1 LPSRTA
7 PVRSTP
13 LQRPIRVVARVYHRK
28 VQQIELWLIVG
39 GALLIVAAVA
49 HRYRATIVR
58 RPLAA
63 AVALGVVP
71 GILGAVVVL
80 VPRTDLIP
88 DQVEPALWV
97 ALIVVISGLFMTAI
111 WLGALRR

>member
-7 PVRSTP
+7 PAPIDP
-13 LQRPIRVVARVYHRK
+13 LQRAIRVVARDYHRT

-58 RPLAA
+58 HPLAS
-63 AVALGVVP
+63 AVVLGVVP
-71 GILGAVVVL
+71 GLLGAIVVL

-97 ALIVVISGLFMTAI
+97 ALIVVISALFMTAI

>member
-1 LPSRTA
+1 
-7 PVRSTP
+7 
-13 LQRPIRVVARVYHRK
+13 

-39 GALLIVAAVA
+39 AALLVVAAVA
-49 HRYRATIVR
+49 HRYRATLVR
-58 RPLAA
+58 RPLASA
-63 AVALGVVP
+63 AALGIVP
-71 GILGAVVVL
+71 GLLGAVVVL

-97 ALIVVISGLFMTAI
+97 GLIVVVSGLFMTAI